1 MNHGLVDAVE
11 FKVNKPLSLH
21 GLLLYG
27 HSKNQFTYNVEVK
40 IMSAND
46 IVLLHILL
54 KKIKDSC
61 KIFK

>member
-1 MNHGLVDAVE
+1 MNRGLVDAVE
-11 FKVNKPLSLH
+11 FKVNKSLSLH

-27 HSKNQFTYNVEVK
+27 KSRKQFTYNVEVK